1 MTLATTPATGLPT
14 TLGKV
19 QTMRDMLQ
27 ARLAAFRDVI
37 PRHLSAERLVRVACS
52 AASRQ
57 PLLLQCTPASFLQG
71 FMLAAQLGLEP
82 NGPMGHAYLIPYRNG
97 KTGQYEAQFQVGYR
111 GLVDLAR
118 RSGQIVSIEAHCV
131 YANEKHRVVYGLET
145 VLEHEPLLS
154 GDRGPFLAVYAVAH
168 LKDGGVQAEVMT
180 LADINAIRK
189 RSRSGDSGPWVTDFG
204 EMARKTVIKRLCKS
218 LPISVELASALEAD
232 SASALSADIPDLSF
246 GLDAAAEVTPQEA
259 PVEEPPPKRTRTQ
272 QVRDR
277 IRERDGNGDAP
288 AAGDAPDDA
297 APPPTEPQETDEPDA
312 PKPPDPQPAPQ
323 QKSARTRRTF

>member
-1 MTLATTPATGLPT
+1 M
-14 TLGKV
+14 
-19 QTMRDMLQ
+19 
-27 ARLAAFRDVI
+27 
-37 PRHLSAERLVRVACS
+37 
-52 AASRQ
+52 
-57 PLLLQCTPASFLQG
+57 
-71 FMLAAQLGLEP
+71 
-82 NGPMGHAYLIPYRNG
+82 
-97 KTGQYEAQFQVGYR
+97 
-111 GLVDLAR
+111 
-118 RSGQIVSIEAHCV
+118 
-131 YANEKHRVVYGLET
+131 
-145 VLEHEPLLS
+145 
-154 GDRGPFLAVYAVAH
+154 YAVAH

-218 LPISVELASALEAD
+218 LPISVELATALEAD

-312 PKPPDPQPAPQ
+312 PKPPDPQSAPQ